1 MRRRLALLVAATTS
15 VVLLAFT
22 LPLAVLIDRA
32 ATNAAVTSAGDRSQR
47 IVPAVAAGSA
57 DEIAQAVAT
66 VSDPDYV
73 VRVRL
78 PSGDVIGRPFRTAAP
93 PVDPELRATAVRTL
107 DDGRVILDQ
116 PVVRQDGTAVI
127 STLMREDVLDAG
139 VWRAWAVL
147 AALALTLFGLALLVA
162 DRLARSMTRPITEL
176 AATAERLGRGDLTA
190 RVEPGGP
197 DEVREV
203 GAALNRLAARISELL
218 TRERE
223 SVADLS
229 HRLRTPVTALRLD
242 VESLPGGD
250 GRDRLISDVDELTRQ
265 IDALIREARRPV
277 REGVEARCDAR
288 AVVAERVAFWAG
300 AGRGPG
306 PGGRAGAA
314 GRAEP
319 GAGRRSGPRGGA
331 GRAARQRP
339 RAHAGGR
346 TGWPWRWLRDPT
358 ATWLLEIDDEGP
370 GFADSRRA
378 RAGREP
384 GRVDRARAGHRPA
397 HGGRLR
403 RGPDDRAQSRRRRP
417 GHDAARP
424 ADQRSG
430 LVSSGARASRMSP
443 ERHRSTAASALRP
456 ASVRTAAAGRSRR
469 RRTAASGR

>member
-47 IVPAVAAGSA
+47 IVPAVAAGSP

-127 STLMREDVLDAG
+127 STLMSEDVLDAG

-147 AALALTLFGLALLVA
+147 AVLALTLFGLALLVA
-162 DRLARSMTRPITEL
+162 DRLARSMTRPVAEL
-176 AATAERLGRGDLTA
+176 AVTAERVGRGDLTA

-203 GAALNRLAARISELL
+203 GQALNRLAARISELL

-223 SVADLS
+223 AVADLS

-250 GRDRLISDVDELTRQ
+250 GRDRMFSDVDELTRQ

-288 AVVAERVAFWAG
+288 AVVAERVEFWAALAEDQGRVVALVLPAGPSPVRAAAADLEAALDALLGNVVSHTPDG
-300 AGRGPG
+300 AGLAVSLAPG
-306 PGGRAGAA
+306 PGG
-314 GRAEP
+314 
-319 GAGRRSGPRGGA
+319 S
-331 GRAARQRP
+331 
-339 RAHAGGR
+339 
-346 TGWPWRWLRDPT
+346 
-358 ATWLLEIDDEGP
+358 WLLEIDDEGP
-370 GFADSRRA
+370 GFADSAVLERGDS
-378 RAGREP
+378 RAGST
-384 GRVDRARAGHRPA
+384 GLAGHCPA
-397 HGGRLR
+397 YGGRLR
-403 RGPDDRAQSRRRRP
+403 RRPDDRTQSRRRRA
-417 GHDAARP
+417 GHDAAGP
-424 ADQRSG
+424 AGQRSR
-430 LVSSGARASRMSP
+430 LVTSGALASRTTP
-443 ERHRSTAASALRP
+443 ECHRSAATRGALTLR
-456 ASVRTAAAGRSRR
+456 RAAAGRSRR
-469 RRTAASGR
+469 RGTAASGR

>member
-127 STLMREDVLDAG
+127 STLMSEDVLDAG

-147 AALALTLFGLALLVA
+147 AVLALTLFGLALLVA
-162 DRLARSMTRPITEL
+162 DRLARSMTRPVAEL
-176 AATAERLGRGDLTA
+176 AVTTERLGRGDLTA
-190 RVEPGGP
+190 RAEPGGP

-203 GAALNRLAARISELL
+203 GQALNRLAARISELL

-223 SVADLS
+223 AVADLS

-288 AVVAERVAFWAG
+288 AVVAERVEFWAALAEDQGREVALVLPAGPSPVRASAVDLEAALDALLGNVVSHTPDG
-300 AGRGPG
+300 AGLAVSLAPG
-306 PGGRAGAA
+306 PGG
-314 GRAEP
+314 
-319 GAGRRSGPRGGA
+319 S
-331 GRAARQRP
+331 
-339 RAHAGGR
+339 
-346 TGWPWRWLRDPT
+346 
-358 ATWLLEIDDEGP
+358 WLLEIDDEGP
-370 GFADSRRA
+370 GFADSAVLERGDS
-378 RAGREP
+378 RAG
-384 GRVDRARAGHRPA
+384 
-397 HGGRLR
+397 
-403 RGPDDRAQSRRRRP
+403 ST
-417 GHDAARP
+417 
-424 ADQRSG
+424 G
-430 LVSSGARASRMSP
+430 LGLDIA
-443 ERHRSTAASALRP
+443 
-456 ASVRTAAAGRSRR
+456 
-469 RRTAASGR
+469 RRTAVASGGDLTIGRSPGGGARVTMRLGRPVSAP